1 MNIHDK
7 SWRDNNPPTDDQA
20 EDMLI
25 IAGLWVMFMVFMA
38 TLMFWFG
45 SMV

>member
-1 MNIHDK
+1 MNIYDK

-38 TLMFWFG
+38 TLIDWFG
-45 SMV
+45 SLA

>member
-25 IAGLWVMFMVFMA
+25 IA
-38 TLMFWFG
+38 TTEHE
-45 SMV
+45 